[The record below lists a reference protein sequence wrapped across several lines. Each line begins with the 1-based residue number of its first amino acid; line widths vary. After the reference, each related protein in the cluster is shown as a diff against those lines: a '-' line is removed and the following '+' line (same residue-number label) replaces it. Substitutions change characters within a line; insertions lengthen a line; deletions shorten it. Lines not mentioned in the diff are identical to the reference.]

1 MFKGKSKYGYKECY
15 NCGKVFYP
23 KKNQNYC
30 SFSCWAKH
38 YTCWNKGKKLPKIS
52 GKNSPHWKGGK
63 AKCINCR
70 KQLTTYNAQRCWE
83 CYKKIKG
90 KKPIEFELGA
100 GSVIKGFDAGLVGM
114 KAGEKKDISIS
125 PEEGY
130 GKKHAQLIQLVST
143 NVFTKQ
149 NIKPFPGLQVQI
161 DNMFGLIK
169 TVSGGRTLVDFNHPL
184 AGKTLEY
191 KVKILRIIQDDNEK
205 IKSLL
210 NLMLKKEIDFK
221 FESENL
227 TINEKIP
234 KEAHEF
240 IEKEIKRLI
249 TSVKKV
255 NFS

>member
-1 MFKGKSKYGYKECY
+1 MNVEKGNFIEID
-15 NCGKVFYP
+15 FI
-23 KKNQNYC
+23 
-30 SFSCWAKH
+30 A
-38 YTCWNKGKKLPKIS
+38 
-52 GKNSPHWKGGK
+52 
-63 AKCINCR
+63 
-70 KQLTTYNAQRCWE
+70 
-83 CYKKIKG
+83 KIKDENRIFDLTNEEVAKKEKIYNKNFSYKPLIICLGENHLLKGLDKALIG
-90 KKPIEFELGA
+90 KE
-100 GSVIKGFDAGLVGM
+100 VGNEYTIDVS
-114 KAGEKKDISIS
+114 A
-125 PEEGY
+125 EEGY

-240 IEKEIKRLI
+240 VEKEIKRLI

>member
-1 MFKGKSKYGYKECY
+1 MKVEKGNFIEID
-15 NCGKVFYP
+15 FI
-23 KKNQNYC
+23 
-30 SFSCWAKH
+30 A
-38 YTCWNKGKKLPKIS
+38 
-52 GKNSPHWKGGK
+52 
-63 AKCINCR
+63 
-70 KQLTTYNAQRCWE
+70 
-83 CYKKIKG
+83 KIKDENKIFDLTNEEVAKKEKIYNKNFSYKPLIICLGENHLLKGLDKALIG
-90 KKPIEFELGA
+90 KE
-100 GSVIKGFDAGLVGM
+100 VGNEYTIDVS
-114 KAGEKKDISIS
+114 AED
-125 PEEGY
+125 GY

>member
-1 MFKGKSKYGYKECY
+1 MKVEKGNFIEID
-15 NCGKVFYP
+15 FI
-23 KKNQNYC
+23 
-30 SFSCWAKH
+30 A
-38 YTCWNKGKKLPKIS
+38 
-52 GKNSPHWKGGK
+52 
-63 AKCINCR
+63 
-70 KQLTTYNAQRCWE
+70 
-83 CYKKIKG
+83 KIKDENKIFDLTNEEVAKKEKIYNKNFSYKPLIICLGENHLLKGLDKALIG
-90 KKPIEFELGA
+90 KE
-100 GSVIKGFDAGLVGM
+100 VGNEYTIDVS
-114 KAGEKKDISIS
+114 A
-125 PEEGY
+125 EEGY

-240 IEKEIKRLI
+240 VEKEIKRLI

>member
-1 MFKGKSKYGYKECY
+1 MNVEKGNFIEID
-15 NCGKVFYP
+15 FI
-23 KKNQNYC
+23 
-30 SFSCWAKH
+30 A
-38 YTCWNKGKKLPKIS
+38 
-52 GKNSPHWKGGK
+52 
-63 AKCINCR
+63 
-70 KQLTTYNAQRCWE
+70 
-83 CYKKIKG
+83 KIKDENKIFDLTNEEVAKKEKIYNKNFSYKPLIICLGENHLLKGLDKALIG
-90 KKPIEFELGA
+90 KE
-100 GSVIKGFDAGLVGM
+100 VGN
-114 KAGEKKDISIS
+114 EYTIDVS
-125 PEEGY
+125 PEDGY

-143 NVFTKQ
+143 NVFTRQ

-191 KVKILRIIQDDNEK
+191 KVKILRVIQDDNEK

-221 FESENL
+221 FESDNL

>member
-1 MFKGKSKYGYKECY
+1 MNVEKGNFIEID
-15 NCGKVFYP
+15 FI
-23 KKNQNYC
+23 
-30 SFSCWAKH
+30 A
-38 YTCWNKGKKLPKIS
+38 
-52 GKNSPHWKGGK
+52 
-63 AKCINCR
+63 
-70 KQLTTYNAQRCWE
+70 
-83 CYKKIKG
+83 KIKDENKIFDLTNEEVAKKEKIYNKNFSYKPLIICLGENHLLKGLDKALIG
-90 KKPIEFELGA
+90 KE
-100 GSVIKGFDAGLVGM
+100 VGNEYTIDVS
-114 KAGEKKDISIS
+114 AED
-125 PEEGY
+125 GY

-240 IEKEIKRLI
+240 VEKEIKRLI